1 MQSKRTVDKD
11 EHHAYQPLRLRRG
24 QLLEELVPGKKKAGI
39 SAGKPVSTD
48 GSGSGSDRDAAIP
61 AGTRAEPTNSA
72 KLIDGP
78 IAAGGNVS

>member
-24 QLLEELVPGKKKAGI
+24 QLLEELVPGKTKAGA
-39 SAGKPVSTD
+39 SASNPASTD
-48 GSGSGSDRDAAIP
+48 GSDGDRNTAIS
-61 AGTRAEPTNSA
+61 ASIGTEPTNSD

>member
-1 MQSKRTVDKD
+1 MQSERTVDKD
-11 EHHAYQPLRLRRG
+11 ERDAYQPLRLRWG
-24 QLLEELVPGKKKAGI
+24 QLLEELVPGTKKAGI
-39 SAGKPVSTD
+39 SAGKPESTD
-48 GSGSGSDRDAAIP
+48 GSGSDRGAAIP